1 MTQNAEVF
9 RTPAFRIKNKKCVPG
24 ETIRSIK
31 KWHQEVNTYSW
42 GCSYKS
48 QLLSLYLTTHLQSF
62 PPTSSAGLDCH
73 EHSLPADPVTPKP
86 KPQQFHADEIKI
98 ELDLLLIFLNGYYLQ
113 LLLSVRKKSHSP
125 LSGYPHLER
134 HHLLP
139 PSSVSQGSHPH
150 PSSSTTALHTA
161 AATITSSQPQESLLL
176 KALFVSCI
184 TSRARW
190 AFD

>member
-42 GCSYKS
+42 GCSYKN
-48 QLLSLYLTTHLQSF
+48 QLLSLYLTTYLQSF

-113 LLLSVRKKSHSP
+113 LLLSVRRKVTLLYWGIPIKKDTI
-125 LSGYPHLER
+125 Y
-134 HHLLP
+134 
-139 PSSVSQGSHPH
+139 SHP
-150 PSSSTTALHTA
+150 ALWARAAIPIPA
-161 AATITSSQPQESLLL
+161 AAPP
-176 KALFVSCI
+176 LF
-184 TSRARW
+184 TLQQLQ
-190 AFD
+190 